1 MSLDLKNI
9 IKPYPSPIITGRG
22 IDLDFPMLAG
32 CLALL
37 GLGLVMI
44 TSASSEVAAV
54 QSGNTLYHMIR
65 HLIYLVIGLGA
76 CIVTMMIPIAT
87 WQRLGW
93 LMLIGAFGLLVMVI
107 LPGIG
112 REVNGSMRWI
122 GFGAFNV
129 QPSEIAKVFVVIYLA
144 GYLVRRQK
152 EVRESWMGFFK
163 PFIVLLPMAGLLL
176 MEPDFGATVV
186 MMGAAAAML
195 FLGGVGLFR
204 FTLMVVLAVAAVTVL
219 VQAQPYRMAR
229 LITFT
234 DPWSDQFGSGYQLT
248 QALIAFGRGEWL
260 GVGLGNSV
268 QKQFYLPEA
277 HTDFVFS
284 VLAEELGVVGSLCTV
299 ALFVF
304 VCVRAMY
311 IGMWAERAKQ
321 FFGAYVAYGLSFLW
335 IGQFLINIGVNV
347 GLLVMVIVPGIGR
360 EVNGSMR
367 WIGFSF
373 FNVQPSE
380 IAKVFVVIY
389 LAGYLVR
396 QQKEVR
402 ESWMGFF
409 KPFIVLLPM
418 AGLLLMEPDF
428 GATVVMMGAAA
439 AMLFLGGVGL
449 FRFALMVALAV
460 GAVFVLVQAQPY
472 RMARLITFTDPWSD
486 QFGSGY
492 QLTQAL
498 IAFGRGEWFGVG
510 LGNSV
515 QKQFY
520 LPEAHTDFVFS
531 VLAEE
536 LGVVGSLL
544 TVALF
549 VFVCVR
555 GMYIGMW
562 AERAKQYF
570 AAYMAY
576 GLSFLWIGQFLIN
589 IGVNVGLLPTKGLT
603 LPFLSYGGSSLVICC
618 VCMGLL
624 LRIEWESRTHLGSEE
639 TDFKESDFAE
649 EPNNG
654 R

>member
-1 MSLDLKNI
+1 MI
-9 IKPYPSPIITGRG
+9 FGVIKPYPSPLISGRG

-54 QSGNTLYHMIR
+54 QSGNTLYMMTR
-65 HLIYLVIGLGA
+65 HLIYLLIGLGA
-76 CIVTMMIPIAT
+76 CCATMMVPVAT
-87 WQRLGW
+87 WQRMGW
-93 LMLIGAFGLLVMVI
+93 LMLIGAFGLLLLVLV
-107 LPGIG
+107 PGIG

-129 QPSEIAKVFVVIYLA
+129 QPSEIAKVFVVIFLA
-144 GYLVRRQK
+144 GYLIRRQQ

-186 MMGAAAAML
+186 MMGSAAAML

-204 FTLMVVLAVAAVTVL
+204 FSLMVVLAVVSVVVL

-229 LITFT
+229 LTNFT
-234 DPWSDQFGSGYQLT
+234 DPW
-248 QALIAFGRGEWL
+248 A
-260 GVGLGNSV
+260 
-268 QKQFYLPEA
+268 
-277 HTDFVFS
+277 
-284 VLAEELGVVGSLCTV
+284 
-299 ALFVF
+299 
-304 VCVRAMY
+304 
-311 IGMWAERAKQ
+311 
-321 FFGAYVAYGLSFLW
+321 
-335 IGQFLINIGVNV
+335 
-347 GLLVMVIVPGIGR
+347 
-360 EVNGSMR
+360 
-367 WIGFSF
+367 
-373 FNVQPSE
+373 
-380 IAKVFVVIY
+380 
-389 LAGYLVR
+389 
-396 QQKEVR
+396 
-402 ESWMGFF
+402 
-409 KPFIVLLPM
+409 
-418 AGLLLMEPDF
+418 
-428 GATVVMMGAAA
+428 
-439 AMLFLGGVGL
+439 
-449 FRFALMVALAV
+449 
-460 GAVFVLVQAQPY
+460 
-472 RMARLITFTDPWSD
+472 D

-536 LGVVGSLL
+536 LGVIGSLL

-549 VFVCVR
+549 LFVSIR

-562 AERAKQYF
+562 AERAKQF
-570 AAYMAY
+570 FGAYVAY

-618 VCMGLL
+618 ASLGLL
-624 LRIEWESRTHLGSEE
+624 LRIEWESRNNMGSEE
-639 TDFKESDFAE
+639 TEFKESDFAE
-649 EPNNG
+649 EPPHG

>member
-1 MSLDLKNI
+1 MI
-9 IKPYPSPIITGRG
+9 FGVIKPYPSPLISGRG
-22 IDLDFPMLAG
+22 IDLDFPMLVG

-54 QSGNTLYHMIR
+54 QSGNTLYMMTR
-65 HLIYLVIGLGA
+65 HLVYLLIGLGA
-76 CIVTMMIPIAT
+76 CGVTMMIPVAT

-93 LMLIGAFGLLVMVI
+93 LMLLGAFGLLLMV
-107 LPGIG
+107 LVPGIG

-129 QPSEIAKVFVVIYLA
+129 QPSEIAKVFVVIFLA
-144 GYLVRRQK
+144 GYLIRRQQ

-186 MMGAAAAML
+186 MMGSAAAML

-204 FTLMVVLAVAAVTVL
+204 FSLMVVLAVASVVVL

-229 LITFT
+229 LTNFT
-234 DPWSDQFGSGYQLT
+234 DPW
-248 QALIAFGRGEWL
+248 A
-260 GVGLGNSV
+260 
-268 QKQFYLPEA
+268 
-277 HTDFVFS
+277 
-284 VLAEELGVVGSLCTV
+284 
-299 ALFVF
+299 
-304 VCVRAMY
+304 
-311 IGMWAERAKQ
+311 
-321 FFGAYVAYGLSFLW
+321 
-335 IGQFLINIGVNV
+335 
-347 GLLVMVIVPGIGR
+347 
-360 EVNGSMR
+360 
-367 WIGFSF
+367 
-373 FNVQPSE
+373 
-380 IAKVFVVIY
+380 
-389 LAGYLVR
+389 
-396 QQKEVR
+396 
-402 ESWMGFF
+402 
-409 KPFIVLLPM
+409 
-418 AGLLLMEPDF
+418 
-428 GATVVMMGAAA
+428 
-439 AMLFLGGVGL
+439 
-449 FRFALMVALAV
+449 
-460 GAVFVLVQAQPY
+460 
-472 RMARLITFTDPWSD
+472 D

-536 LGVVGSLL
+536 LGVVGSLI

-549 VFVCVR
+549 LFVSIR

-562 AERAKQYF
+562 AERAKQF
-570 AAYMAY
+570 FGAYVAY

-618 VCMGLL
+618 ASLGLL
-624 LRIEWESRTHLGSEE
+624 LRIEWESRNNMGSEE
-639 TDFKESDFAE
+639 AEFKESDFAE
-649 EPNNG
+649 DTPNG

>member
-1 MSLDLKNI
+1 MI
-9 IKPYPSPIITGRG
+9 FGVIKPYPSPLISGRG
-22 IDLDFPMLAG
+22 IDLDFPMLVG

-54 QSGNTLYHMIR
+54 QSGNTLYMMTR
-65 HLIYLVIGLGA
+65 HLVYLLIGLGA
-76 CIVTMMIPIAT
+76 CGVTMMIPVAT

-93 LMLIGAFGLLVMVI
+93 MMLLGAFGLLLLVLV
-107 LPGIG
+107 PGIG

-129 QPSEIAKVFVVIYLA
+129 QPSEIAKVFVVIFLA
-144 GYLVRRQK
+144 GYLIRQQQ

-186 MMGAAAAML
+186 MMGSAAAML

-204 FTLMVVLAVAAVTVL
+204 FSLMVVLAVASVVVL

-229 LITFT
+229 LTNFT
-234 DPWSDQFGSGYQLT
+234 DPW
-248 QALIAFGRGEWL
+248 A
-260 GVGLGNSV
+260 
-268 QKQFYLPEA
+268 
-277 HTDFVFS
+277 
-284 VLAEELGVVGSLCTV
+284 
-299 ALFVF
+299 
-304 VCVRAMY
+304 
-311 IGMWAERAKQ
+311 
-321 FFGAYVAYGLSFLW
+321 
-335 IGQFLINIGVNV
+335 
-347 GLLVMVIVPGIGR
+347 
-360 EVNGSMR
+360 
-367 WIGFSF
+367 
-373 FNVQPSE
+373 
-380 IAKVFVVIY
+380 
-389 LAGYLVR
+389 
-396 QQKEVR
+396 
-402 ESWMGFF
+402 
-409 KPFIVLLPM
+409 
-418 AGLLLMEPDF
+418 
-428 GATVVMMGAAA
+428 
-439 AMLFLGGVGL
+439 
-449 FRFALMVALAV
+449 
-460 GAVFVLVQAQPY
+460 
-472 RMARLITFTDPWSD
+472 D

-536 LGVVGSLL
+536 LGVVGSLI

-549 VFVCVR
+549 LFVSIR

-562 AERAKQYF
+562 AERAKQF
-570 AAYMAY
+570 FGAYVAY

-618 VCMGLL
+618 ASLGLL
-624 LRIEWESRTHLGSEE
+624 LRIEWESRNNMGSEE
-639 TDFKESDFAE
+639 AEFKESDFAE
-649 EPNNG
+649 ETPHG

>member
-1 MSLDLKNI
+1 MI
-9 IKPYPSPIITGRG
+9 FGVIKPYPSPLISGRG
-22 IDLDFPMLAG
+22 IDIDFPMLAG

-44 TSASSEVAAV
+44 SSASSEVAAA
-54 QSGNTLYHMIR
+54 QMGNPLYHMIR
-65 HLIYLVIGLGA
+65 HLIYLAIGLGA
-76 CIVTMMIPIAT
+76 CIATMMVPIAT

-93 LMLIGAFGLLVMVI
+93 WMLLGAFGLLV
-107 LPGIG
+107 G
-112 REVNGSMRWI
+112 
-122 GFGAFNV
+122 
-129 QPSEIAKVFVVIYLA
+129 
-144 GYLVRRQK
+144 
-152 EVRESWMGFFK
+152 
-163 PFIVLLPMAGLLL
+163 VL
-176 MEPDFGATVV
+176 
-186 MMGAAAAML
+186 
-195 FLGGVGLFR
+195 
-204 FTLMVVLAVAAVTVL
+204 
-219 VQAQPYRMAR
+219 
-229 LITFT
+229 
-234 DPWSDQFGSGYQLT
+234 
-248 QALIAFGRGEWL
+248 
-260 GVGLGNSV
+260 
-268 QKQFYLPEA
+268 
-277 HTDFVFS
+277 
-284 VLAEELGVVGSLCTV
+284 
-299 ALFVF
+299 
-304 VCVRAMY
+304 
-311 IGMWAERAKQ
+311 
-321 FFGAYVAYGLSFLW
+321 
-335 IGQFLINIGVNV
+335 
-347 GLLVMVIVPGIGR
+347 VPGIGR

-380 IAKVFVVIY
+380 VAKVFVVIF

-396 QQKEVR
+396 RQQEVR
-402 ESWMGFF
+402 DSWMGFF
-409 KPFIVLLPM
+409 KPFFVLLPM

-449 FRFALMVALAV
+449 FRFALMVVLAV
-460 GAVFVLVQAQPY
+460 VSVVLLVKAQPY
-472 RMARLITFTDPWSD
+472 RMARLVTFTDPWSD

-536 LGVVGSLL
+536 LGVVGSLC

-549 VFVCVR
+549 VFVCIR
-555 GMYIGMW
+555 GMYIGIW
-562 AERAKQYF
+562 AERAKHYF
-570 AAYMAY
+570 GAYMAY

-618 VCMGLL
+618 VCLGLL
-624 LRIEWESRTHLGSEE
+624 LRIEWESRAALGSEE
-639 TDFKESDFAE
+639 VEFSESDFAE
-649 EPNNG
+649 EPTHG

>member
-1 MSLDLKNI
+1 MIFGIL
-9 IKPYPSPIITGRG
+9 KPYPSPLVTGRG
-22 IDLDFPMLAG
+22 IDLDFPLLAG

-44 TSASSEVAAV
+44 TSASSEVAAL

-65 HLIYLVIGLGA
+65 HLFYIVLGLGA
-76 CIVTMMIPIAT
+76 CIMTMMVPIAT
-87 WQRLGW
+87 WQRMGFML
-93 LMLIGAFGLLVMVI
+93 LIGAFGLLV
-107 LPGIG
+107 
-112 REVNGSMRWI
+112 
-122 GFGAFNV
+122 A
-129 QPSEIAKVFVVIYLA
+129 
-144 GYLVRRQK
+144 
-152 EVRESWMGFFK
+152 
-163 PFIVLLPMAGLLL
+163 VL
-176 MEPDFGATVV
+176 
-186 MMGAAAAML
+186 
-195 FLGGVGLFR
+195 
-204 FTLMVVLAVAAVTVL
+204 
-219 VQAQPYRMAR
+219 
-229 LITFT
+229 I
-234 DPWSDQFGSGYQLT
+234 
-248 QALIAFGRGEWL
+248 
-260 GVGLGNSV
+260 
-268 QKQFYLPEA
+268 
-277 HTDFVFS
+277 
-284 VLAEELGVVGSLCTV
+284 
-299 ALFVF
+299 
-304 VCVRAMY
+304 
-311 IGMWAERAKQ
+311 
-321 FFGAYVAYGLSFLW
+321 
-335 IGQFLINIGVNV
+335 
-347 GLLVMVIVPGIGR
+347 PGIGR

-536 LGVVGSLL
+536 LGVVGSLV
-544 TVALF
+544 TIALF
-549 VFVCVR
+549 VFVTVR
-555 GMYIGMW
+555 ALYIGLW
-562 AERAKQYF
+562 AEKAKQFF
-570 AAYMAY
+570 AAYMAF
-576 GLSFLWIGQFLIN
+576 GLAFLWIGQFLIN

-649 EPNNG
+649 EPTHG